1 LLPTGTGVLRFL
13 ARCPL
18 PYYRTNSVTLPIHS
32 SREQSFHLDYRAP
45 FIFKQKRLHSLL
57 CVHQASAMSS
67 ELQVHDWIARRLSQ
81 GLDFRLDTRQPPQP
95 DSIIF
100 KNAPLIDHWVKDQGP
115 QCLFAGLARM
125 RRPVGGHSFHVVLGF
140 SPPSD
145 CEGKIVYFLRTVN
158 TELSM
163 QIICSDSSVLCGEL
177 PHTLSNSLEFA
188 QEQLQ
193 NVMLPLVQVG

>member
-1 LLPTGTGVLRFL
+1 
-13 ARCPL
+13 
-18 PYYRTNSVTLPIHS
+18 
-32 SREQSFHLDYRAP
+32 
-45 FIFKQKRLHSLL
+45 
-57 CVHQASAMSS
+57 MSS
-67 ELQVHDWIARRLSQ
+67 ELKVHDWIARRLSQ
-81 GLDFRLDTRQPPQP
+81 GLDFRLETRQPPQP

-145 CEGKIVYFLRTVN
+145 CEGKIVYFLRMVN

-163 QIICSDSSVLCGEL
+163 QILCSDSSVLCGEL
-177 PHTLSNSLEFA
+177 PHTLSNSLDFA

-193 NVMLPLVQVG
+193 NVMLPLVQVPWSALSRPSFRLHLTLEQAQDENGAAHAKLSKDVSSIITGLFSSLHEGAGAGGSGARPASASA